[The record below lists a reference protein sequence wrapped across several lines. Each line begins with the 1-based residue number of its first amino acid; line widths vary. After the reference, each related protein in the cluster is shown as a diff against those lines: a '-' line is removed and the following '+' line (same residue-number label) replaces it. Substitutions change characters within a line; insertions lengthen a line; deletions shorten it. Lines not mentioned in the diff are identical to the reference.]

1 MGRFAIAMFE
11 YGRVPIIVMP
21 PENMCQALRNGR
33 LPLLTG
39 VDAIGRPFPTAFV
52 AFASFA
58 LCRCL
63 DCKGRWRMW
72 RIPCWEMI
80 FDYVFFVFFCL
91 TRRIELWFQRKNQ
104 MYPANHVRVFAD
116 SIARHGKSNTC
127 FGGRS
132 ALGDCSQY
140 HSCVMS
146 GWLVYWTCSSWTWK
160 TGWSQWGFNYYS
172 SLPYAVCIPLP
183 SRILSQKTSKDSQF
197 CMVKLSKF

>member
-1 MGRFAIAMFE
+1 MEGCPCWQ
-11 YGRVPIIVMP
+11 VSMP
-21 PENMCQALRNGR
+21 LEDPSPLHS
-33 LPLLTG
+33 LPLHPLPSA
-39 VDAIGRPFPTAFV
+39 DAWTAREDEGCEGSHV
-52 AFASFA
+52 
-58 LCRCL
+58 
-63 DCKGRWRMW
+63 GRWFLIM
-72 RIPCWEMI
+72 
-80 FDYVFFVFFCL
+80 FFFW
-91 TRRIELWFQRKNQ
+91 TRCIELWFQRKNQ

-160 TGWSQWGFNYYS
+160 IGWSQWGFNYYS

-183 SRILSQKTSKDSQF
+183 SRFLSQKTSKDSQF